1 MTEENTGGND
11 TVASS
16 NDTVAASNA
25 DTVVAGSSDTVASGG
40 NDTVVANE
48 FSWNGYVEKIK
59 QSDEKLAKT
68 LERYS
73 SVDDVAKALFE
84 AKQLISKGVKEPE
97 LPKNATEEQIKEY
110 REKVGV
116 PSSPDEYK
124 FPEGMVIKDEDKSIW
139 SLFGKFAIE
148 GNIPQKNFQ
157 QLAPVVA
164 QLEAAISEQG
174 ERDHKEIVRSQDGG
188 LKEMWGSD
196 AADNMKA
203 NEAFLINSGGEEL
216 AQMLLGATS
225 SDGRPLGNNPL
236 VAKWLNEQARQAGY
250 ADLMPYNNQSSVDDL
265 NTKIQNLEK
274 MMGDHN
280 SAYWKGEHAPAKQKE
295 YRELVSLR
303 DKITARK

>member
-1 MTEENTGGND
+1 MTEENTGVNDTVEAGND
-11 TVASS
+11 TV
-16 NDTVAASNA
+16 VLGNA
-25 DTVVAGSSDTVASGG
+25 DAVVTGSSDTVLSSG
-40 NDTVVANE
+40 NDSVVTNE

-73 SVDDVAKALFE
+73 SVDDVTKALFE

-116 PSSPDEYK
+116 PTAPNEYK
-124 FPEGMVIKDEDKSIW
+124 FPEGVTVKEEDKPLW
-139 SLFGKFAIE
+139 DLFGKFAIE
-148 GNIPQKNFQ
+148 NNISQKDFNK
-157 QLAPVVA
+157 LAPA
-164 QLEAAISEQG
+164 YYAMEASIREQA
-174 ERDHKEIVRSQDGG
+174 EKDFKEVTRSQDGG
-188 LKEMWGSD
+188 IKELWGSD

-203 NEAFLINSGGEEL
+203 NEAFLINAGGEEL
-216 AQMLLGATS
+216 AQMLLGAIS
-225 SDGRPLGNNPL
+225 ADGKPLGNNPA

-280 SAYWKGEHAPAKQKE
+280 SAYWKGEHAPAKQEE
-295 YRELVSLR
+295 YRKLISLR
-303 DKITARK
+303 DKITAKK

>member
-1 MTEENTGGND
+1 MTEENTGAND

-48 FSWNGYVEKIK
+48 FSWNTYLDGIK
-59 QSDEKLAKT
+59 QKDEKLYNVVKT
-68 LERYS
+68 AS
-73 SVDDVAKALFE
+73 GVDDVV
-84 AKQLISKGVKEPE
+84 KQIYELQKRVSQGFKEPE

-116 PSSPDEYK
+116 PSSPEEYK

-236 VAKWLNEQARQAGY
+236 VAKWLNEQARAFGY
-250 ADLMPYNNQSSVDDL
+250 ADVMSAGKSDGKSIDDQINEIL
-265 NTKIQNLEK
+265 QRKTSPDHYHIKNKAMAEKDHAEYLRLLEI
-274 MMGDHN
+274 
-280 SAYWKGEHAPAKQKE
+280 KE
-295 YRELVSLR
+295 KL
-303 DKITARK
+303 KK